1 MNHDIAH
8 CKGEFKIPRNHHDTL
23 SVTVT
28 CDKRDTCRRF
38 LAYIDTLT
46 ANLLPCIPLSFLTPE
61 ECINLD
67 HDRYLEE
74 KE

>member
-8 CKGEFKIPRNHHDTL
+8 CKGEYKLPRNHHDTL

-28 CDKRDTCRRF
+28 CEKRDTCRRY
-38 LAYIDTLT
+38 LAYIDD
-46 ANLLPCIPLSFLTPE
+46 FFDPE
-61 ECINLD
+61 ECIDLD

-74 KE
+74 KKVDNK